1 MFVSNACNLT
11 SGSSTKRNS
20 TDTQSRYILPINNK
34 TGIAMLENQVIS
46 AIVTR
51 QGEIYTATCP
61 ELGTVEQGATE
72 AEAIVN
78 LRILNR
84 VYSSIV
90 LPEINLRSVHF
101 DIVNKTTEIPPDF
114 PPIEISA
121 WRAVRL
127 LENMGFNR
135 VRGLMIMQKNSFD
148 TTNTCIIPLHHRI
161 LKTATLLAISQQ
173 AQILPQDV
181 AMNL

>member
-1 MFVSNACNLT
+1 
-11 SGSSTKRNS
+11 
-20 TDTQSRYILPINNK
+20 
-34 TGIAMLENQVIS
+34 MLENQVIS
-46 AIVTR
+46 VIVTQ
-51 QGEIYTATCP
+51 QGAIYVATCP
-61 ELGTVEQGATE
+61 EFGTVEQGATE

-90 LPEINLRSVHF
+90 LPEINPRSIHF
-101 DIVNKTTEIPPDF
+101 DIVNKTTEMPPDF
-114 PPIEISA
+114 PQIELSA

-127 LENMGFNR
+127 LENAGFNR
-135 VRGLMIMQKNSFD
+135 VRGLMIMQKNSFN
-148 TTNTCIIPLHHRI
+148 TTNTCVIPLYHRI

-173 AQILPQDV
+173 AQILLQDV

>member
-1 MFVSNACNLT
+1 
-11 SGSSTKRNS
+11 
-20 TDTQSRYILPINNK
+20 
-34 TGIAMLENQVIS
+34 MLENKVIS
-46 AIVTR
+46 AIITQ
-51 QGEIYTATCP
+51 QGAIYVATCP
-61 ELGTVEQGATE
+61 EFDTVEQGATE
-72 AEAIVN
+72 AEAIAN
-78 LRILNR
+78 LCILNR

-90 LPEINLRSVHF
+90 LPEINSHSVHF
-101 DIVNKTTEIPPDF
+101 DIVNKTTEMPPDF

-127 LENMGFNR
+127 LENVGFNR

-148 TTNTCIIPLHHRI
+148 TTNTCVIPLHHRI
-161 LKTATLLAISQQ
+161 LKTATLLAISSQ

>member
-1 MFVSNACNLT
+1 
-11 SGSSTKRNS
+11 
-20 TDTQSRYILPINNK
+20 
-34 TGIAMLENQVIS
+34 MLENKVIS
-46 AIVTR
+46 AIITQ
-51 QGEIYTATCP
+51 QGAIYVATCP
-61 ELGTVEQGATE
+61 EFGTVEQGATE
-72 AEAIVN
+72 AEAIAN

-90 LPEINLRSVHF
+90 LPEINSRSVHF
-101 DIVNKTTEIPPDF
+101 DIVNKTTEVPPDF
-114 PPIEISA
+114 PTIELSA

-127 LENMGFNR
+127 LENVGFNR

-148 TTNTCIIPLHHRI
+148 TTNTCVIPLHHRI